1 MLARLA
7 QCIHRHQTP
16 ELFFV
21 RKKKKKSLEISSSR
35 IPPWQ
40 DARIILFRN
49 RQWLEFGRDH
59 NLKEVSAPSIY
70 QLPNG

>member
-7 QCIHRHQTP
+7 QCIHWHQTP
-16 ELFFV
+16 ELFFE
-21 RKKKKKSLEISSSR
+21 KKKKKTLEISSSR

-40 DARIILFRN
+40 DAHIILFRN

-59 NLKEVSAPSIY
+59 NLKEVSAPSV
-70 QLPNG
+70 